1 MAALPRFLQQP
12 HLVSR
17 FQRRC
22 GLYLHCDGGAEHQPG
37 PAPPANGAAPA
48 GRAWPGLPQQNGSG
62 GPRQPLHQDHAPK
75 YIVKNYFLYYL
86 FRFAAALG
94 QEIFYITFLP
104 FTFWNIDPYVARRLI
119 NVWVISLDK
128 APLMRKTRW
137 VLDEHRKRTT
147 SPSILSP
154 LLCLPWIL
162 HLICVSFSHS
172 CTNVVM
178 YIGQTSKD
186 ILKWPRPVSPPVVKL
201 ETRVD
206 TEYGMPSTH
215 AMAATA
221 ISFTF
226 LLSTMHRYK
235 YPLEMGLIVA
245 FILSALVSLSRLYAG
260 MHTVLDVI
268 CGALAAALVTA
279 LTYPFWDIADR
290 LLLTSPFCPVFFM
303 VVPLLLSYNY
313 PKLDHYSPTR
323 ADTTTILG
331 VSAGTSI
338 GFWLSYQ
345 YGRNYEPIG
354 SPPFVIPPITVDL
367 LVLVLVRF
375 LIGICILFLTR
386 QVVKS
391 LCLELL
397 CSWHKVSVKDIQARQ
412 RLEIEVPY
420 KFVTYFFIGFCATVV
435 VPLIYKMFGM

>member
-119 NVWVISLDK
+119 NVWV
-128 APLMRKTRW
+128 
-137 VLDEHRKRTT
+137 
-147 SPSILSP
+147 
-154 LLCLPWIL
+154 
-162 HLICVSFSHS
+162 
-172 CTNVVM
+172 VVM

>member
-1 MAALPRFLQQP
+1 
-12 HLVSR
+12 
-17 FQRRC
+17 
-22 GLYLHCDGGAEHQPG
+22 
-37 PAPPANGAAPA
+37 
-48 GRAWPGLPQQNGSG
+48 
-62 GPRQPLHQDHAPK
+62 
-75 YIVKNYFLYYL
+75 
-86 FRFAAALG
+86 
-94 QEIFYITFLP
+94 
-104 FTFWNIDPYVARRLI
+104 
-119 NVWVISLDK
+119 
-128 APLMRKTRW
+128 
-137 VLDEHRKRTT
+137 
-147 SPSILSP
+147 
-154 LLCLPWIL
+154 
-162 HLICVSFSHS
+162 
-172 CTNVVM
+172 M